1 MISCSISRNRIDNNL
16 LVPSKKGPGHE
27 YLTFTLV
34 KSKTG
39 PDQYDNDGF
48 ISQNVSKEQKAQGI
62 KGPIIGNWKDLDR
75 IFGKKPTAATPSSK
89 PATKPAAPPL
99 DDSDSEIP
107 F

>member
-1 MISCSISRNRIDNNL
+1 MISCSISRARIDKNL

-34 KSKTG
+34 PSKTG

-75 IFGKKPTAATPSSK
+75 IFGKKTTAATPSPK
-89 PATKPAAPPL
+89 PATNVSVSTLPEP
-99 DDSDSEIP
+99 DDDVP

>member
-1 MISCSISRNRIDNNL
+1 MISCSISRARIDKNL

-34 KSKTG
+34 PSKTG

>member
-1 MISCSISRNRIDNNL
+1 MISCSISRARIDKNL

-34 KSKTG
+34 PSKTG

-75 IFGKKPTAATPSSK
+75 VFGKKTTP
-89 PATKPAAPPL
+89 PKPAAKPPTNSSVSEL
-99 DDSDSEIP
+99 PPPDDDVP